1 MVIITGSPP
10 TLLLPTKLL
19 TFPSKN
25 KSTLCWE
32 GTNNGSH
39 TNQSNPN
46 STPAA
51 KVHAKV
57 FPKGNVIVASKEDDD
72 KTDAPAA
79 PTKKMPQHPNMES
92 AKYDGVYDMFRGR
105 LDESGFVFQQN
116 FAIRSYELG
125 PDGKATMT
133 CLMERLQETS
143 VQHCRSIG
151 LLVGGFGS
159 SLEMSKRGQVW
170 VVRKLQAIVDKYP
183 SWADVIQVDS
193 WSGASGNSGMFRDW
207 IFRDYI
213 TGEILMRATGLY
225 VLMNIKT
232 RKVGRLTEE
241 IKQEFKPY
249 FVDSDPLI
257 DINSTKLGRLNV
269 DGRDYVQTGLAPPRW
284 HDLDIN
290 QHVSHAKYIDWV
302 LESIPI
308 LTLESHELSSMT
320 LEFRRECRRDSVLQ
334 SLRSTGVARD
344 GIDDS
349 STYNKGVEFDHLLRL
364 EAGSEIFRAK
374 TVWRPK

>member
-1 MVIITGSPP
+1 M
-10 TLLLPTKLL
+10 LLLPTKQL

-25 KSTLCWE
+25 KSTLCRE

-46 STPAA
+46 FTPAA

-57 FPKGNVIVASKEDDD
+57 FPKGNVIVASKEEDD
-72 KTDAPAA
+72 KTAGPAS

-125 PDGKATMT
+125 PNGKATMT
-133 CLMERLQETS
+133 CLMEL
-143 VQHCRSIG
+143 QHCGSIG
-151 LLVGGFGS
+151 LFVGGFGS
-159 SLEMSKRGQVW
+159 SLEISKRGQVW
-170 VVRKLQAIVDKYP
+170 VVRKLQVVVDKYP
-183 SWADVIQVDS
+183 SRADVIQVDS
-193 WSGASGNSGMFRDW
+193 WSGASGNNGMFRDW

-213 TGEILMRATGLY
+213 TGEILMRAKGLY

-269 DGRDYVQTGLAPPRW
+269 DGRDYVQTGLA
-284 HDLDIN
+284 N
-290 QHVSHAKYIDWV
+290 QLLMKNH
-302 LESIPI
+302 
-308 LTLESHELSSMT
+308 
-320 LEFRRECRRDSVLQ
+320 Q
-334 SLRSTGVARD
+334 ARPTA
-344 GIDDS
+344 S
-349 STYNKGVEFDHLLRL
+349 NVMPEAHSTYYSSYKQRKNRHGRGNGQQAQPWAQGQQSAVPKGKIATQHCPPLAPKIPNFKNKGKALVQAASPELDMCYCCGSSDHW
-364 EAGSEIFRAK
+364 SC
-374 TVWRPK
+374 VC

>member
-1 MVIITGSPP
+1 MVVLTGSPP

-19 TFPSKN
+19 TFPSKT

-46 STPAA
+46 STPTA

-57 FPKGNVIVASKEDDD
+57 FPKGNVIVASTEDDD

-79 PTKKMPQHPNMES
+79 PTKKMPQHPNMIS

-105 LDESGFVFQQN
+105 LDESGFVFQKN

-133 CLMERLQETS
+133 CLMERLQVFDFLSLSRES
-143 VQHCRSIG
+143 IYRSIG

-183 SWADVIQVDS
+183 S
-193 WSGASGNSGMFRDW
+193 
-207 IFRDYI
+207 
-213 TGEILMRATGLY
+213 
-225 VLMNIKT
+225 
-232 RKVGRLTEE
+232 
-241 IKQEFKPY
+241 
-249 FVDSDPLI
+249 
-257 DINSTKLGRLNV
+257 
-269 DGRDYVQTGLAPPRW
+269 
-284 HDLDIN
+284 
-290 QHVSHAKYIDWV
+290 
-302 LESIPI
+302 
-308 LTLESHELSSMT
+308 
-320 LEFRRECRRDSVLQ
+320 C
-334 SLRSTGVARD
+334 
-344 GIDDS
+344 
-349 STYNKGVEFDHLLRL
+349 
-364 EAGSEIFRAK
+364 
-374 TVWRPK
+374 

>member
-1 MVIITGSPP
+1 MVVLTGSPP

-19 TFPSKN
+19 TFPSKS

-46 STPAA
+46 STPTA

-79 PTKKMPQHPNMES
+79 PTKKMPQHPNMIS

-125 PDGKATMT
+125 PDGKETMT

-183 SWADVIQVDS
+183 SC
-193 WSGASGNSGMFRDW
+193 
-207 IFRDYI
+207 
-213 TGEILMRATGLY
+213 LY

-269 DGRDYVQTGLAPPRW
+269 DGRDYVQTGLAVN
-284 HDLDIN
+284 IN

-302 LESIPI
+302 LESISI

-334 SLRSTGVARD
+334 SLRSTAVARD
-344 GIDDS
+344 GIDES
-349 STYNKGVEFDHLLRL
+349 STYNEGVEFDHLLRL

>member
-1 MVIITGSPP
+1 MVVLTGSPP

-19 TFPSKN
+19 TFPSKS

-46 STPAA
+46 STPTA

-79 PTKKMPQHPNMES
+79 PTKKMPQHPNMIS

-125 PDGKATMT
+125 PDGKETMT

-183 SWADVIQVDS
+183 SW
-193 WSGASGNSGMFRDW
+193 
-207 IFRDYI
+207 
-213 TGEILMRATGLY
+213 
-225 VLMNIKT
+225 
-232 RKVGRLTEE
+232 
-241 IKQEFKPY
+241 
-249 FVDSDPLI
+249 
-257 DINSTKLGRLNV
+257 
-269 DGRDYVQTGLAPPRW
+269 
-284 HDLDIN
+284 
-290 QHVSHAKYIDWV
+290 
-302 LESIPI
+302 
-308 LTLESHELSSMT
+308 
-320 LEFRRECRRDSVLQ
+320 
-334 SLRSTGVARD
+334 
-344 GIDDS
+344 
-349 STYNKGVEFDHLLRL
+349 
-364 EAGSEIFRAK
+364 
-374 TVWRPK
+374 